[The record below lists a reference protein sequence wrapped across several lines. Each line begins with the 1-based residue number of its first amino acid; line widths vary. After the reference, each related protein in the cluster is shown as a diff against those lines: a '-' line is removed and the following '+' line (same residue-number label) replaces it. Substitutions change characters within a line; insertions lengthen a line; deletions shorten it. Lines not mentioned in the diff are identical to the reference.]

1 MDNREALAEKPEA
14 PAVEQ
19 EAVEEKEERRFV
31 ILSDEEIQKIAK
43 MAAKEGAD
51 AYKKELEATLKE
63 RTEKVRYSAKT
74 LIQHYRKLKR
84 MKESAVY
91 EPENLT
97 DVTLKE
103 VFENIIGECRRGEF
117 NMTSIKKSTIT
128 TGVIMN
134 HVDVQL
140 ENYKRECERS
150 QIPDIQRRY
159 RIVEMVYL
167 SEEPMTIE
175 EVAEVECI
183 DKSNV
188 YRTLEKAYDDLT
200 ALFFGVE
207 GLDIAE
213 YRRQKRMEKRAER
226 KNRAKKSQ

>member
-1 MDNREALAEKPEA
+1 
-14 PAVEQ
+14 
-19 EAVEEKEERRFV
+19 
-31 ILSDEEIQKIAK
+31 
-43 MAAKEGAD
+43 
-51 AYKKELEATLKE
+51 
-63 RTEKVRYSAKT
+63 
-74 LIQHYRKLKR
+74 
-84 MKESAVY
+84 
-91 EPENLT
+91 
-97 DVTLKE
+97 
-103 VFENIIGECRRGEF
+103 
-117 NMTSIKKSTIT
+117 MTSIKKSTIT
-128 TGVIMN
+128 TGVNMN

-213 YRRQKRMEKRAER
+213 YRRQKRMEKRADR